1 MGKGNSGLKVSDYK
15 ETRQTQTKHITTDKE
30 GLHGMSPMTTYTS
43 RRAEIPCGDSDLYA
57 FLTDMRNFKE
67 VIPEGTVTEWE
78 ATEDRCSF
86 RAEAAGR
93 ITASLSEALPH
104 SMITY
109 EADSLL
115 TGKVKVRVNIEFI
128 SNMRSAVRI
137 DTGLN
142 MNPLLRMLIG
152 DAAGRYLEN
161 LMDIIE
167 SYKGYDRVRGC
178 NQSP

>member
-1 MGKGNSGLKVSDYK
+1 
-15 ETRQTQTKHITTDKE
+15 
-30 GLHGMSPMTTYTS
+30 MTTYTS
-43 RRAEIPCGDSDLYA
+43 RRGEVPCGDGDLYA
-57 FLTDMRNFKE
+57 FLTDMRNFGS
-67 VIPEGTVTEWE
+67 VIPGGTVTEWE

-86 RAEAAGR
+86 KADGVGR

-109 EADSLL
+109 EAESFL
-115 TGKVKVRVNIEFI
+115 TGKVKVRVNIEYI

-142 MNPLLRMLIG
+142 MNPLMKMIIG
-152 DAAGRYLEN
+152 DAAGRYLEQ
-161 LMDIIE
+161 LMDMVE
-167 SYKGYDRVRGC
+167 SYGGYDRVRGC

>member
-1 MGKGNSGLKVSDYK
+1 MKRLRNGARHPQSGAGRHRDDAAGTGKEQL
-15 ETRQTQTKHITTDKE
+15 
-30 GLHGMSPMTTYTS
+30 GMSPMTTYTS
-43 RRAEIPCGDSDLYA
+43 RRAEVPCGDSDLYA
-57 FLTDMRNFKE
+57 FLTDMRNLRS
-67 VIPEGTVTEWE
+67 VVPDGTVTDWE
-78 ATEDRCSF
+78 ATAESCSF
-86 RAEAAGR
+86 KADMAGT

-109 EADSLL
+109 DAESLL
-115 TGKVKVRVNIEFI
+115 TGKVKIRVNIEFI

-137 DTGLN
+137 DTGVN

-161 LMDIIE
+161 LMDLIE
-167 SYKGYDRVRGC
+167 SYDGYDRVRGC